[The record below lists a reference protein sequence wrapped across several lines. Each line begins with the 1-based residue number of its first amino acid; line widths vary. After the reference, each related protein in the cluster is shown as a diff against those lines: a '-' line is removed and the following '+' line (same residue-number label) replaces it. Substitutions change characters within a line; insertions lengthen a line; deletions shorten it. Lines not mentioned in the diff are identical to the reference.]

1 MDLSRFTPLVTV
13 CSCHHNARAAASD
26 VTVSLHEIG
35 LILLIMFNFLHRPIV
50 SLQKTSICHQ
60 QPRVLILTLQMAV
73 AIDLHFMKHKG
84 PPFQGQIFFTVLLKK
99 KVTYILNGLRVSKL
113 TAFFLFLSEL
123 YL

>member
-1 MDLSRFTPLVTV
+1 
-13 CSCHHNARAAASD
+13 
-26 VTVSLHEIG
+26 
-35 LILLIMFNFLHRPIV
+35 
-50 SLQKTSICHQ
+50 
-60 QPRVLILTLQMAV
+60 MAV

-84 PPFQGQIFFTVLLKK
+84 PPFQGQIFFYCSTEE